1 MSNLLLQFIPLALAA
16 IAPIMILAVIM
27 MLSAKGGLP
36 KALSFIFARIIA
48 YTIWGV
54 LLLGLNDKLSDGGSD
69 EASVASLVI
78 KSLLGVLLLVQAI
91 RTYVGEDDPDAPPPK
106 WMTALDKASPIALFG
121 IALLLSVIQVRFVL
135 LMMAGTS
142 SIADAALS
150 SGQVVVALAFLVV
163 AVIWPQLLPILVYL
177 VMGKKAQALLT
188 SMNVWLTRNQ
198 RMVNVVVLGLFGVVL
213 LIGGLSGLFG
223 GG

>member
-16 IAPIMILAVIM
+16 IAPVMILAIIM
-27 MLSAKGGLP
+27 LLSAKGGLP
-36 KALSFIFARIIA
+36 KALSFILGRIIA

-54 LLLGLNDKLSDGGSD
+54 LLLGLNDKLSDTGSG

-106 WMTALDKASPIALFG
+106 WMAALDKASPIALFG
-121 IALLLSVIQVRFVL
+121 IALLLSVIQLRFVL

-150 SGQVVVALAFLVV
+150 SGQAVVALAFLVV

-198 RMVNVVVLGLFGVVL
+198 RMVNVIVLGLFGVVL
-213 LIGGLSGLFG
+213 LASGLSGLFG
-223 GG
+223 SG